1 MKRRTIRIQVGTEQ
15 LEARDVPSSF
25 GLAHRTEWPPRL
37 EGHRHTPAAVH
48 DRIHATEASVRSENG
63 SEEHPSRFSVVHRF
77 ASQLK
82 GAPISLDTEQ
92 GTRLLA
98 QSTAKRNFLT
108 LASHFTT
115 QVTETFCSLASTAMV
130 LNASGIPRPVS
141 TVDSY
146 YHYFDQENLITDR
159 VKATIDMD
167 DVRVRGM
174 TLDTYRQFIG
184 TFHVNSRVV
193 HAADTTLA
201 DFRRTAARTLRSP
214 HGFLIVNYQRQAI
227 GQEAGGHFSPVAA
240 YDARTDRF
248 LIMDVTRYA
257 YPPVWVPAAR
267 LWQGML
273 AVDSDSGQSRGF
285 AIIEAPAG

>member
-1 MKRRTIRIQVGTEQ
+1 MKRRTNRIRVGMER
-15 LEARDVPSSF
+15 LESRDVRSSF
-25 GLAHRTEWPPRL
+25 GLAYRTDWPPRS
-37 EGHRHTPAAVH
+37 EGHRHTQAAVH
-48 DRIHATEASVRSENG
+48 DRIHATEAAVRSEHD
-63 SEEHPSRFSVVHRF
+63 SEAHPPRLSVVHPS
-77 ASQLK
+77 AAQSN
-82 GAPISLDTEQ
+82 GAPISLDTKR
-92 GTRLLA
+92 GARLLA
-98 QSTAKRNFLT
+98 QSTAKRNFLA
-108 LASHFTT
+108 LASNFTT
-115 QVTETFCSLASTAMV
+115 QVTETYCSLASTAMV

-141 TVDSY
+141 SVDSY
-146 YHYFDQENLITDR
+146 YHYFDQDNLVDAR

-227 GQEAGGHFSPVAA
+227 GQEAGGHFSPIAA

-248 LIMDVTRYA
+248 LIMDVSRYA